1 MAECA
6 DLKRLGLM
14 QEAEEARE
22 ASAVGHRAEMLRLSQ
37 ESAALREQ
45 VVSLEQGI
53 AAHKGAIT
61 GLQVCCDF

>member
-1 MAECA
+1 MHAL
-6 DLKRLGLM
+6 DLLTLM

-22 ASAVGHRAEMLRLSQ
+22 ASAAGHRAEMLRLGQ
-37 ESAALREQ
+37 ESAALKEQ
-45 VVSLEQGI
+45 IVSLEQGI